1 MSYLSFG
8 DELRNA
14 RERQGLEVGTVA
26 RELRLRPDLIRAIE
40 DSDFSRIPQDGY
52 ARNMVIAYARMLGLN
67 SREIVRM
74 YENELNG
81 SQRRSARNSAAETS
95 RSARNTRGQFAA
107 SVPLR
112 SQTARGQANQG
123 GYSNFYSGPQAQS
136 AIMQHLPL
144 IIAGVIILV
153 LLIIVL
159 VLAFGSRSTAT
170 TASTDTP
177 KVQITGVSDPTSSGE
192 GTSDSSATTTPQVL
206 VAPTSVE
213 VTYKIQSSEYSQLSV
228 VITADGNEEEQLAS
242 LPLTGSATV
251 TDTWSIA
258 CWLPEAV
265 TVTVDGE
272 EVEQSGTNDAG
283 MPLWTVNFAD
293 YLAKWNE
300 EHPGANATVTS
311 TNTANTASS
320 STGTTSAGST
330 TSDAAGTSGTST
342 NTSTS
347 SSSGATTST
356 LSTANGSSASS
367 TTSTSN

>member
-159 VLAFGSRSTAT
+159 VLAFGSRSAAT

-177 KVQITGVSDPTSSGE
+177 KVQITGVSDPTSTGD
-192 GTSDSSATTTPQVL
+192 GTADNSSTSTPQVL

-228 VITADGNEEEQLAS
+228 VISADGNEEEQLAS

-283 MPLWTVNFAD
+283 MPQWTVNFAD

-300 EHPGANATVTS
+300 EHPGASASATS
-311 TNTANTASS
+311 TNTASTGTTNTGTTGTGTSTTAGTSVSTEAGS
-320 STGTTSAGST
+320 STGTQTG
-330 TSDAAGTSGTST
+330 
-342 NTSTS
+342 TS
-347 SSSGATTST
+347 SSSSSSSANTTS
-356 LSTANGSSASS
+356 N
-367 TTSTSN
+367 TSN